1 MGPRNNAAA
10 TIHSVATKIPDRVA
24 ANCRKSPERMAWL
37 VGLPAVV
44 QELELRWE
52 LTPDAPLSGEEPSCS
67 YVEAVRRPDGTPA
80 VLKISMP
87 HMEQE
92 HETDGLRFWNADPTV
107 RLIESDDELR
117 AMLLERCHPG
127 TTLRVL
133 DECEQDIVISSLLRR
148 LWRPLPTLHRFRPL
162 SALIEYWSNE
172 TLAEVEQWP
181 DGGLV
186 REGLRVFKE
195 LPHTATTDVLLATDL
210 HEIGPSVSLVRCSLI
225 RILFVQ
231 GNLLR
236 YVFGEL
242 WVNASRRRVQVSS
255 DAILSGCV
263 YAMEIDETV
272 IMEDLGVI
280 SGVAARPTH
289 VCG

>member
-1 MGPRNNAAA
+1 MNAKAF
-10 TIHSVATKIPDRVA
+10 
-24 ANCRKSPERMAWL
+24 
-37 VGLPAVV
+37 G
-44 QELELRWE
+44 
-52 LTPDAPLSGEEPSCS
+52 
-67 YVEAVRRPDGTPA
+67 
-80 VLKISMP
+80 
-87 HMEQE
+87 
-92 HETDGLRFWNADPTV
+92 
-107 RLIESDDELR
+107 
-117 AMLLERCHPG
+117 
-127 TTLRVL
+127 
-133 DECEQDIVISSLLRR
+133 
-148 LWRPLPTLHRFRPL
+148 
-162 SALIEYWSNE
+162 
-172 TLAEVEQWP
+172 
-181 DGGLV
+181 
-186 REGLRVFKE
+186 
-195 LPHTATTDVLLATDL
+195 